1 LILLSLDSDNQKGD
15 VVDIEH
21 GYCHVL
27 LGFCSLLDVDD
38 ILAIKAIRCVVVD
51 QIDSHGKK
59 RVVQVLQ

>member
-1 LILLSLDSDNQKGD
+1 LILLPLDSDNQKGD
-15 VVDIEH
+15 VDIEH
-21 GYCHVL
+21 GDCHVL